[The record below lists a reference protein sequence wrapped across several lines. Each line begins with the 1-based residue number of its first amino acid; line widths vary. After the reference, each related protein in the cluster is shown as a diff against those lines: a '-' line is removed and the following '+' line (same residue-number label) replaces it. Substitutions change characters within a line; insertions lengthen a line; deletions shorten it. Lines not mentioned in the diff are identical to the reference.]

1 MLIALYEAVY
11 NSRASG
17 IASDV
22 ERCANHI
29 EDTVKGVE

>member
-1 MLIALYEAVY
+1 MLIALYETVY
-11 NSRASG
+11 NGGTSG